1 VSPPAGCHLLSGLG
15 DIDGM
20 SHDDFRVSPPAGRF
34 GTPAF
39 KNTGRLAFAWN
50 HPEIVV
56 RSGNTYH
63 NDLVTAGYSKDGGVT
78 WKAFAGEP
86 PGTIG
91 AYWRGEGPI
100 AVSSDGKTVVWSPTG
115 VAPHLT
121 MDWGATWFPC
131 VGGSPNLAVAADTV
145 NPSKFYAYDTEAGTL
160 VMSTDRARTFRATAG
175 GLPVVKGRFGPAPG
189 KLLMVPGRE
198 SELWVIA
205 GGVLLNSHDGG
216 LTLRPLPNVSA
227 SQIGFGKEAPG
238 RSFPTLFLVGKASG
252 IEGIFRS
259 DDYGATWV
267 RINDG
272 RHGYGSIGVITGDPR
287 IFGRVYIGT
296 FGRGIIYGDRSS

>member
-1 VSPPAGCHLLSGLG
+1 
-15 DIDGM
+15 
-20 SHDDFRVSPPAGRF
+20 
-34 GTPAF
+34 
-39 KNTGRLAFAWN
+39 
-50 HPEIVV
+50 
-56 RSGNTYH
+56 
-63 NDLVTAGYSKDGGVT
+63 
-78 WKAFAGEP
+78 
-86 PGTIG
+86 
-91 AYWRGEGPI
+91 
-100 AVSSDGKTVVWSPTG
+100 
-115 VAPHLT
+115 
-121 MDWGATWFPC
+121 
-131 VGGSPNLAVAADTV
+131 
-145 NPSKFYAYDTEAGTL
+145 
-160 VMSTDRARTFRATAG
+160 
-175 GLPVVKGRFGPAPG
+175 
-189 KLLMVPGRE
+189 MVPGRE

-238 RSFPTLFLVGKASG
+238 RSLPALFLVGKVSG

-259 DDYGATWV
+259 DDYGSTWV